1 MNVAHF
7 PLIREVN
14 KRHGPVKTIMP
25 NNSKIPGNLR
35 LTTALVAGIRQ
46 HRKYSDMVV
55 WGERSKATKTTP
67 NGKKYFVK
75 SDNQA
80 QKFDV
85 GSPTAPA
92 SDPFGGLSGACR
104 AGSDETNLSA
114 CAGI

>member
-1 MNVAHF
+1 MKIMNVAHF

-14 KRHGPVKTIMP
+14 KRHGPVNAIMH
-25 NNSKIPGNLR
+25 NSSKNPGNLR

-55 WGERSKATKTTP
+55 WGEHPQTTKITP

-80 QKFDV
+80 
-85 GSPTAPA
+85 
-92 SDPFGGLSGACR
+92 
-104 AGSDETNLSA
+104 
-114 CAGI
+114 